1 MNPDEELR
9 EKYIRKLKESL
20 NNQISNSNNP
30 NLLSGENLSSQIRSN
45 DYLAFR
51 EAMLSKQLSLY
62 EKLCKFFGKVLLIDV
77 PKEKKEELQHAI
89 EIAHLNITPAEA
101 TSFAIVFPL
110 LLSLVVMLGSLGYS
124 VLTQKPFDL
133 FLMLSMLML
142 SLALMVVLLKVPT
155 YIASKMQTKASN
167 QMILG
172 VFYIVSFMR
181 HTPNLELAIEF
192 AANHLPAPLSLDF
205 RKILWDLETGRFS
218 NIHDSLT
225 NYLEK
230 WRKTNLEFIE
240 AFNLIQ
246 GSLLES
252 SETRRVELL
261 DKAINVLLEETY
273 EKMLHFAQQL
283 KGPISSLHM
292 FGIVMPLLGLVIL
305 PLMVGFMGGVYWY
318 HIAML
323 YNVLLPIVVYY
334 LTKKFLAIRPAGT
347 SEVDLSF
354 IKEKNK
360 APIKALAIAVGL
372 IFVIIGFTPMII
384 HAIGGENSDFK
395 FMGMSFL
402 DYRFDENGN
411 LVGPFGSIAVII
423 SVLIPFGI
431 ALSIALDKYLKNKKL
446 IQIRQQIEELEK
458 EYSSALFQLG
468 NRLAD
473 GYPIENAF
481 ESVANIMRE
490 TTAGKLFSTISAN
503 IKQLG
508 LGVYDAI
515 FNPKVGAIKMF
526 PSTVVESSMKILVQT
541 IKKGPQTAAVA
552 ITNIAKYIQE
562 IHRINE
568 RLRDLLT
575 EVTSS
580 IRSQIQ
586 FIAPVI
592 ASIVVALTSMIT
604 VIMGQIKES
613 LVDISSQGNEA
624 QQLDSLLRMF
634 SNNIPPFHFQ
644 IIVGLFLV
652 EMVYIMSI
660 LHNSIEKGEDKIN
673 QDYWIGKNLIS
684 SISLYSLLTIILV
697 LVFSMIASVISVTT

>member
-1 MNPDEELR
+1 
-9 EKYIRKLKESL
+9 
-20 NNQISNSNNP
+20 
-30 NLLSGENLSSQIRSN
+30 
-45 DYLAFR
+45 
-51 EAMLSKQLSLY
+51 
-62 EKLCKFFGKVLLIDV
+62 
-77 PKEKKEELQHAI
+77 
-89 EIAHLNITPAEA
+89 
-101 TSFAIVFPL
+101 
-110 LLSLVVMLGSLGYS
+110 
-124 VLTQKPFDL
+124 
-133 FLMLSMLML
+133 
-142 SLALMVVLLKVPT
+142 LALMVVLLKVPE
-155 YIASKMQTKASN
+155 YISKKMQTKASN
-167 QMILG
+167 QMIMG

-205 RKILWDLETGRFS
+205 RKILWNLETGKFS
-218 NIHDSLT
+218 NIHDSLSD
-225 NYLEK
+225 YLEK

-246 GSLLES
+246 GSLMEG
-252 SETRRVELL
+252 SEIRRVELL
-261 DKAINVLLEETY
+261 DKAISVLLEETY

-305 PLMVGFMGGVYWY
+305 PLLVGFMGGVYWY
-318 HIAML
+318 HISMI
-323 YNVLLPIVVYY
+323 YNVILPLMVFY

-354 IKEKNK
+354 IKKNK
-360 APIKALAIAVGL
+360 KMIIKGTAITVGILFTLLGLSPIL
-372 IFVIIGFTPMII
+372 I
-384 HAIGGENSDFK
+384 HAIAGDEAEFK
-395 FMGMSFL
+395 IGFLTFL
-402 DYRFDENGN
+402 DYRMDESGR
-411 LVGPFGSIAVII
+411 VIGPFGNLATII
-423 SVLIPFGI
+423 SVLMPLGI
-431 ALSIALDKYLKNKKL
+431 AIAIALDKYLTNKELIKL
-446 IQIRQQIEELEK
+446 REQIEELEK

-481 ESVANIMRE
+481 ESVSNIMKE
-490 TTAGKLFSTISAN
+490 TKAGKFFSLISAN

-515 FNPKVGAIKMF
+515 FDPKVGAIREF
-526 PSTVVESSMKILVQT
+526 PSDVVESSMKILVQT
-541 IKKGPQTAAVA
+541 IKKGPQTAAIA

-586 FIAPVI
+586 FIAPII
-592 ASIVVALTSMIT
+592 AGIVVALTSMIT
-604 VIMGQIKES
+604 LILGKIKDR
-613 LVDISSQGNEA
+613 LVDISSQGGEA
-624 QQLDSLLRMF
+624 GQLDSLLHMF
-634 SNNIPPFHFQ
+634 SNNIPSFHFQ
-644 IIVGLFLV
+644 IIVGVFLI

-673 QDYWIGKNLIS
+673 EDYCIGKNLLS
-684 SISLYSLLTIILV
+684 STGLYSALTVIMI
-697 LVFSMIASVISVTT
+697 LVFSVIASVINIAT

>member
-1 MNPDEELR
+1 MNPEEEIR
-9 EKYIRKLKESL
+9 ERYIRKLKQSLAESADL
-20 NNQISNSNNP
+20 NRQTTFSDYD
-30 NLLSGENLSSQIRSN
+30 LSSQIRSS

-51 EAMLSKQLSLY
+51 EAMLTKQSSLY
-62 EKLCKFFGKVLLIDV
+62 EKLCKIFGNVIQINLSGES
-77 PKEKKEELQHAI
+77 KENIQKAI
-89 EIAHLNITPAEA
+89 EIAHLNITPSDVI
-101 TSFAIVFPL
+101 SFAVLFPL
-110 LLSLVVMLGSLGYS
+110 TLAGIIMVSSLAYSALL
-124 VLTQKPFDL
+124 QKPFDM
-133 FLMLSMLML
+133 FLMLSSLLL
-142 SLALMVVLLKVPT
+142 SLALMVVLLKVPE
-155 YIASKMQTKASN
+155 YISKKMQTKASN
-167 QMILG
+167 QMIMG

-205 RKILWDLETGRFS
+205 RKILWNLETGKFS
-218 NIHDSLT
+218 NIHDSLSD
-225 NYLEK
+225 YLEK

-246 GSLLES
+246 GSLMEG
-252 SETRRVELL
+252 SEIRRVELL
-261 DKAINVLLEETY
+261 DKAISVLLEETY

-305 PLMVGFMGGVYWY
+305 PLLVGFMGGVYWY
-318 HIAML
+318 HISMI
-323 YNVLLPIVVYY
+323 YNVILPLMVFY

-354 IKEKNK
+354 IKKNK
-360 APIKALAIAVGL
+360 KMIIKGTAITVGILFTLLGLSPIL
-372 IFVIIGFTPMII
+372 I
-384 HAIGGENSDFK
+384 HAIAGDEAEFK
-395 FMGMSFL
+395 IGFLTFL
-402 DYRFDENGN
+402 DYRMDESGR
-411 LVGPFGSIAVII
+411 VIGPFGNLATII
-423 SVLIPFGI
+423 SVLMPLGI
-431 ALSIALDKYLKNKKL
+431 AIAIALDKYLTNKELIKL
-446 IQIRQQIEELEK
+446 REQIEELEK

-481 ESVANIMRE
+481 ESVSNIMKE
-490 TTAGKLFSTISAN
+490 TKAGKFFSLISAN

-515 FNPKVGAIKMF
+515 FDPKVGAIREF
-526 PSTVVESSMKILVQT
+526 PSDVVESSMKILVQT
-541 IKKGPQTAAVA
+541 IKKGPQTAAIA

-586 FIAPVI
+586 FIAPII
-592 ASIVVALTSMIT
+592 AGIVVALTSMIT
-604 VIMGQIKES
+604 LILGKIKDR
-613 LVDISSQGNEA
+613 LVDISSQGGEA
-624 QQLDSLLRMF
+624 GQLDSLLHMF
-634 SNNIPPFHFQ
+634 SNNIPSFHFQ
-644 IIVGLFLV
+644 IIVGVFLI

-673 QDYWIGKNLIS
+673 EDYCIGKNLLS
-684 SISLYSLLTIILV
+684 STGLYSALTVIMI
-697 LVFSMIASVISVTT
+697 LVFSVIASVINIAT